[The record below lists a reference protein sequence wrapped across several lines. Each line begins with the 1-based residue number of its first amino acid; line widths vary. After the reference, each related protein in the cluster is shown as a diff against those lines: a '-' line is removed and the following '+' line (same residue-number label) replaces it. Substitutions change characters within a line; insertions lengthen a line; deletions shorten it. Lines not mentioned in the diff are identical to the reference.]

1 MLKRAVGGAGERV
14 VEDAEGQVPSVAER
28 PGAPWETPRGRVMGD
43 ARVRVPLLGEWD
55 GAPREAPELRVA
67 EETPGFRPWRRARC
81 SARTP
86 PWLT

>member
-55 GAPREAPELRVA
+55 GAPWEAPGSASWKRRRGSGRGDGRVA
-67 EETPGFRPWRRARC
+67 AHGHRRG
-81 SARTP
+81 
-86 PWLT
+86 